1 MTFTEFEGKNDPLPR
16 LLGGGQEVRKI
27 GRCKIM
33 LCFESKEN
41 DFKLNTVFQREPVLM
56 VEDGSDAL
64 PGPSA
69 GENSCSRIL
78 YAL

>member
-1 MTFTEFEGKNDPLPR
+1 
-16 LLGGGQEVRKI
+16 
-27 GRCKIM
+27 M